1 MNTKPLKWYY
11 SAGFS
16 HIPTKKTELLFAS
29 FTFQKFQRID
39 TQNDQKNWSQRC
51 IFHHNK
57 PHRLMF
63 LMVNIPTS
71 QRIGVGAGFIAT
83 IFFRQL
89 GISPGPGVF
98 FVGNPCKKWGKFR
111 LRNQSKLMERTSFC
125 LNPRTGLKFEPPK
138 TTKNRPYSWNL
149 ALLEGLGKHLAERS
163 CQRLMNQ
170 IWGQMV

>member
-1 MNTKPLKWYY
+1 MGPAETTDFHELSHRLIWTQHDLAHKKRGVMNTKPLKWYY

-16 HIPTKKTELLFAS
+16 HIPTKKTELLFSS

-98 FVGNPCKKWGKFR
+98 FCRESMQKVGEIQAQESIEIDGKNIV
-111 LRNQSKLMERTSFC
+111 LPESSN
-125 LNPRTGLKFEPPK
+125 GFE
-138 TTKNRPYSWNL
+138 
-149 ALLEGLGKHLAERS
+149 
-163 CQRLMNQ
+163 
-170 IWGQMV
+170 I